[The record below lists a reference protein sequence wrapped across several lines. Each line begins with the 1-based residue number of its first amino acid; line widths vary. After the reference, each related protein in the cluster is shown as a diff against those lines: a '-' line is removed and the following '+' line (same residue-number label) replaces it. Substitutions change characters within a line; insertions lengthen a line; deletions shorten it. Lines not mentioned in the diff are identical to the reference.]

1 MTEAVCETTNKN
13 EKNNAQ
19 LRVLA
24 ADIKTLSKF
33 MDKRSDDTLRMHEI
47 LGQYKD
53 RMAENFRRMTD
64 EFTEDLKK
72 LEYRFI
78 QMSETVSQNK
88 RSVAALTNNNTQ
100 N

>member
-1 MTEAVCETTNKN
+1 
-13 EKNNAQ
+13 
-19 LRVLA
+19 
-24 ADIKTLSKF
+24 